1 MRVLPSQRRPWRLSN
16 RDDGVEFGFNKTDY
30 GRTILAACFITA
42 LGTVITLGLVF
53 APFTV
58 KTLIFVVA
66 AVAAF
71 AGLPWLTPRLFKLYG
86 GRPSE
91 LETKFLLFCL
101 LGMGSLATWA
111 DSEAVLPAY
120 LIGMALA
127 GSVGRDHVLIR
138 RLRTVVIGVLT
149 PFYFT
154 RAGYLVSLPAVIAAP
169 LGFIFFLAVE
179 AATKILSVYP
189 VAKYYGSSHQ
199 ESMYTTLL
207 MSSGLTFG
215 TIASLFG
222 LSHGIIDKNQYS
234 TLVAAIIGTAI
245 IPTLIANSFYLPRH
259 LLPPAKPEDALG
271 EKSTP
276 QRKRHGPPRNG
287 IKG

>member
-1 MRVLPSQRRPWRLSN
+1 MM
-16 RDDGVEFGFNKTDY
+16 EFGFNKTDY
-30 GRTILAACFITA
+30 GKTILAACFITD

-71 AGLPWLTPRLFKLYG
+71 AGLPWLTPCLFKLYG

-169 LGFIFFLAVE
+169 LGF
-179 AATKILSVYP
+179 
-189 VAKYYGSSHQ
+189 
-199 ESMYTTLL
+199 
-207 MSSGLTFG
+207 
-215 TIASLFG
+215 
-222 LSHGIIDKNQYS
+222 
-234 TLVAAIIGTAI
+234 
-245 IPTLIANSFYLPRH
+245 LITHKRQP
-259 LLPPAKPEDALG
+259 ALG
-271 EKSTP
+271 V
-276 QRKRHGPPRNG
+276 NMA
-287 IKG
+287 